1 MTKQYKITKI
11 EVSTDEN
18 VTVTFLCTSDDTD
31 PITATIEISRDSGVE
46 DALELISDESNRRI
60 TSKLAKN
67 AKDAAKEKERADR
80 TTKANK
86 LKQSLDPY
94 IGKETSTEKG
104 EKKEK
109 K

>member
-18 VTVTFLCTSDDTD
+18 VTVTFLCTSDDTA
-31 PITATIEISRDSGVE
+31 PITATIEISRDSAIE
-46 DALELISDESNRRI
+46 DALELISNESNRHI

-67 AKDAAKEKERADR
+67 AKDAAREKERADR
-80 TTKANK
+80 ITKANK
-86 LKQSLDPY
+86 LKQSLNVY
-94 IGKETSTEKG
+94 IGKETSI

-109 K
+109 KEKK